1 MRTHRI
7 LLSIFFVA
15 FLACSDSTTAPDDL
29 LQIQSAKD
37 GRIKDYALDF
47 STSFVEVPDAD
58 MLDLSTTFTI
68 EAWIKP
74 RTLTSFQHI
83 VSKWNGGGNAS
94 YTLEVHEGKLRSA
107 IHDGV
112 NASQAVESNGNI
124 LSDVWQHVAV
134 TLDNGTLRLYI
145 DGDLDRVFLGSQTPM
160 NSDRPLSIGHEGP
173 PFNGWFYDG
182 LIDDVRVWDV
192 VRTDAEIAARM
203 NALKGK
209 KTGLVGWWRFNEGQG
224 DVAKDRT
231 KNKNHGRLGNADGAD
246 ASDPTWVTDV
256 PVP

>member
-1 MRTHRI
+1 
-7 LLSIFFVA
+7 
-15 FLACSDSTTAPDDL
+15 
-29 LQIQSAKD
+29 
-37 GRIKDYALDF
+37 
-47 STSFVEVPDAD
+47 

-112 NASQAVESNGNI
+112 NTSQAVESNGNI
-124 LSDVWQHVAV
+124 LPDVWQHVAV

-145 DGDLDRVFLGSQTPM
+145 DGALDRVFLSSQTPM

-182 LIDDVRVWDV
+182 LIDDVRMWDV
-192 VRTDAEIAARM
+192 VRTDAEIAAHM
-203 NALKGK
+203 NRLKGK

-224 DVAKDRT
+224 DVAKDRRKT
-231 KNKNHGRLGNADGAD
+231 KNDGRLGSADGAD
-246 ASDPTWVTDV
+246 ANDPTWVTDV